1 MIKQQ
6 LKAHK
11 KHKPLPDLQIRETR
25 IRIATKVLCSHYAKN
40 FSVPW
45 DFEYVPNLANKPAK
59 GLREKS

>member
-1 MIKQQ
+1 MMIKQQ

-40 FSVPW
+40 FSVP
-45 DFEYVPNLANKPAK
+45 
-59 GLREKS
+59 